1 MYNVPELL
9 DFFFLIFFNLL
20 FITKLTKKNVLSR
33 KNNKRVKISSSE
45 AKNKILHLALVFIDV
60 YRNVCLKEPN

>member
-9 DFFFLIFFNLL
+9 DIFYSIFLTCYLL
-20 FITKLTKKNVLSR
+20 LNWLKNVLSR
-33 KNNKRVKISSSE
+33 KNNKHVKISSSE